1 MSELRLPA
9 LHTAGLAAA
18 ETAINA
24 ALRLS
29 PHSLEALK
37 PLQDQVLA
45 LVCTRPAL
53 TLYINSGANGEL
65 RLRGIYDGPVATRVL
80 GSAEDFAIL
89 ARAEDPAAALI
100 NGGIQLEGSSG
111 TLIDMQRVFNGLDID
126 WEAPL
131 VDGLGDVAGH
141 QLASMLTAAFQ
152 WSRQA
157 SSSLRRQLGEFAL
170 EEARLAPP
178 RLALEDFYAD
188 VEALTERSDRLAQ
201 RVESMRLR
209 LERLRDR

>member
-1 MSELRLPA
+1 MSGLRMPA

-18 ETAINA
+18 EAAINA

-37 PLQDQVLA
+37 PLQGQVLA
-45 LVCTRPAL
+45 LVCTRPEI
-53 TLYINSGANGEL
+53 TLYINSEPNGEL
-65 RLRGIYDGPVATRVL
+65 RLRGVYDGTVRSRVV
-80 GSAEDFAIL
+80 GSAEDFAEL
-89 ARAEDPAAALI
+89 ARAEDPAATLI
-100 NGGIQLEGSSG
+100 NGGIQLDGSSSI
-111 TLIDMQRVFNGLDID
+111 LIDMQRVFNGLDID

-141 QLASMLTAAFQ
+141 QLAGMLSAAFQ

-157 SSSLRRQLGEFAL
+157 SSNLRRQLGEFAL

-178 RLALEDFYAD
+178 PLALEDFYAD
-188 VEALTERSDRLAQ
+188 VAELTERSDRLAQ
-201 RVESMRLR
+201 RVENLRLR

>member
-1 MSELRLPA
+1 VSELRLPA

-18 ETAINA
+18 EAAVNA

-45 LVCTRPAL
+45 LVCTRPAI
-53 TLYINSGANGEL
+53 TLYINSEPSGEL
-65 RLRGIYDGPVATRVL
+65 RLRGVYDGPVSTRVL
-80 GSAEDFAIL
+80 GSAEDFATL
-89 ARAEDPAAALI
+89 AQADDPAAALI
-100 NGGIQLEGSSG
+100 NGGIQLEGSSS

-141 QLASMLTAAFQ
+141 QLANMLTAAFQ

-178 RLALEDFYAD
+178 RLALEGFYSD
-188 VEALTERSDRLAQ
+188 VETLTERSDRLAQ